1 MPKIGIVGCGNVS
14 KATRSGIPIPTST
27 TRGGGPLMDMGPYY
41 LTCLVNLLAPVKSVA
56 GQTKSPC
63 VSRTIGSGPREDQR
77 IEVEVATHVSAVLEF
92 ASGAAKPLT
101 TSFDIGKHDH
111 NHVELYCTIGSMI
124 LPDPNK
130 FADEVK
136 TAHREEDRSVA
147 QQIHPYG
154 DVNYRILGL
163 ADLAEAIVS
172 NRHIAPIR
180 TTSCTSLRSWNRS
193 WIPRALTCSC
203 ARPEPMRTNL
213 PLAFLNR
220 SAS

>member
-1 MPKIGIVGCGNVS
+1 MRKIGIIGCGNVS
-14 KATRSGIPIPTST
+14 KATRSHPNPDVYHKGW
-27 TRGGGPLMDMGPYY
+27 
-41 LTCLVNLLAPVKSVA
+41 LVNLLAPVKSVA
-56 GQTKSPC
+56 GQTKSP
-63 VSRTIGSGPREDQR
+63 SGPREDQR

-203 ARPEPMRTNL
+203 ARPEPMGTNL